1 MLKTFYSFA
10 GKLLALRDALL
21 ERLFWALCLVGV
33 FAILSST
40 MAKNPVL
47 NPFAKSLRTPESLL
61 GLVASASTVPG
72 ILISLPAGWLS
83 DKIGRRKLLLFSG
96 VIFASAP
103 FVYLFVTCWW
113 QLALA
118 RFYHGFATAIF
129 VPVAN
134 ALIAELFPKRRG
146 ERISI
151 FSSAT
156 IVGRAAAPFL
166 GGYILSVTNYGFH
179 ELYFAVGI
187 AGVTALILLVILV
200 GKPSVSRVHSEVVSS
215 MNFGLI
221 IREWGKVA
229 KNKMIAI
236 VSMVEATQYYAFGA
250 VEFFLVGYLKEVV
263 ALNAALIGVI
273 AGAQL
278 VIIPVLKPFMGR
290 LSDIVGREKPI
301 IAGCVISGLSLLA
314 VTLTREFPLLLAI
327 SVAYGSGFSLV
338 TASTPPFVAD
348 LTGKDI
354 YGTAMGFLS
363 TIMDVGQTL
372 GPIVTGVI
380 IASKFGYSGGFMSLS
395 VIILFTCGVFFL
407 LNVVGESGFKKV

>member
-1 MLKTFYSFA
+1 M
-10 GKLLALRDALL
+10 
-21 ERLFWALCLVGV
+21 
-33 FAILSST
+33 
-40 MAKNPVL
+40 
-47 NPFAKSLRTPESLL
+47 
-61 GLVASASTVPG
+61 
-72 ILISLPAGWLS
+72 
-83 DKIGRRKLLLFSG
+83 
-96 VIFASAP
+96 
-103 FVYLFVTCWW
+103 
-113 QLALA
+113 A

-156 IVGRAAAPFL
+156 IVGRAVAPFL

-200 GKPSVSRVHSEVVSS
+200 GKPSVSRVRSEVVSS

-301 IAGCVISGLSLLA
+301 IAGCIISGLSLLA

-348 LTGKDI
+348 LTGKDM
-354 YGTAMGFLS
+354 YGTALGFLS

-380 IASKFGYSGGFMSLS
+380 IASKFGYSGGFTSLS

>member
-83 DKIGRRKLLLFSG
+83 DKIGRRKLLLVSG

-103 FVYLFVTCWW
+103 FVYLLVTCWW

-134 ALIAELFPKRRG
+134 AMIAELFPKRRG

-187 AGVTALILLVILV
+187 AGVAALILLVILV
-200 GKPSVSRVHSEVVSS
+200 GKPSVSRVRSEVVSS

-221 IREWGKVA
+221 VREWGKVA

-263 ALNAALIGVI
+263 ALDVALIGVI

-301 IAGCVISGLSLLA
+301 IVGCVISGLSLLA

-348 LTGKDI
+348 LTGKDM

-363 TIMDVGQTL
+363 TVMDVGQTL

-380 IASKFGYSGGFMSLS
+380 IASKFGYRGGFTSLS
-395 VIILFTCGVFFL
+395 VIILFICGVFFL